1 MHFGFILALYFLM
14 KKLGEKIRSL
24 MHLKK
29 RINGYIVQTK
39 MPEKDLKNSFWSEE
53 TRCKFI

>member
-1 MHFGFILALYFLM
+1 
-14 KKLGEKIRSL
+14 

>member
-1 MHFGFILALYFLM
+1 M
-14 KKLGEKIRSL
+14 KTLGEKIRSS

-39 MPEKDLKNSFWSEE
+39 MPEKDFKNSFWSEE
-53 TRCKFI
+53 TICKFI